1 MNGEMQDL
9 AGQETLPTQPNG
21 RASKMSKHSSHKQL
35 SKGKSSQHDS
45 NHTLGN
51 IVDTNIV
58 NNNQFYLSPI
68 SNRNSSEDFNSL

>member
-1 MNGEMQDL
+1 MNGEMQDF
-9 AGQETLPTQPNG
+9 AAQETLPTQANG
-21 RASKMSKHSSHKQL
+21 RVSKMSKHSNNNSSHKQL

-58 NNNQFYLSPI
+58 NNN
-68 SNRNSSEDFNSL
+68 